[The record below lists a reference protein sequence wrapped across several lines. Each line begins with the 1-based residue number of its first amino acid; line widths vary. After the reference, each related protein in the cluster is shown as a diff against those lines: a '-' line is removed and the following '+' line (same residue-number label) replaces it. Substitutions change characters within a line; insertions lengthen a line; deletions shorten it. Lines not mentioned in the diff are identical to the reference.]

1 MLARIR
7 QSRLTRQCGF
17 TYIGLLMA
25 VWSTTAQRERE
36 EQLLFVGH
44 EFRNA
49 IAGYFAHEHQYPQT
63 LQQLLGADDSTLP
76 QRYLRRLYLDPMTRS
91 IDWELLPAPGS
102 GIMGV
107 ASKSKL
113 LPLKRANFDLPDASF
128 TDADCY
134 CSWQFVYVPRR
145 VHRPAPV
152 KAQH

>member
-1 MLARIR
+1 MAVVVMGLMLTLVGR
-7 QSRLTRQCGF
+7 
-17 TYIGLLMA
+17 

-49 IAGYFAHEHQYPQT
+49 IGGYFAHQHQYPQT
-63 LQQLLGADDSTLP
+63 LQQLLGGDDSTLP
-76 QRYLRRLYLDPMTRS
+76 QRYLRRLYLYPITRS
-91 IDWELLPAPGS
+91 IEWELLPAPG
-102 GIMGV
+102 GGFMGV

-113 LPLKRANFDLPDASF
+113 PPLKRANFDLSDAGF
-128 TDADCY
+128 ADADCY
-134 CSWQFVYVPRR
+134 CSWQFAYVPRR